1 MSIIRLRPVAFGAT
15 GVLLIAALPSL
26 TGVVILSDLVTGSAS
41 PLSEPADAAR
51 RAAYPAALW
60 LHILGGAGFGLLG
73 LLQFSARLR
82 RRWPGLHRWSGRVLV
97 TGGAGLAL
105 SGLWMNVVYPNP
117 IDSLLHDGLQTL
129 ASVALLACLALGV
142 RAILRRQI
150 AAHRGWMMRAYALCL
165 GAGTQTLL
173 LLPLFLIG
181 QMPPVLV
188 VDMVFGGAWLVNL
201 AVAEWLIRRR
211 VVQGSVVPPLVRTQ
225 TGQGQF

>member
-15 GVLLIAALPSL
+15 GLLLIATLPSL

-73 LLQFSARLR
+73 LMQFSSRLR
-82 RRWPGLHRWSGRVLV
+82 RRWPGVHRWSGRVLV
-97 TGGAGLAL
+97 TAGAGLAL
-105 SGLWMNVVYPNP
+105 AGLWMNAVYPNP
-117 IDSLLHDGLQTL
+117 VDSLLHDGLQTV
-129 ASVALLACLALGV
+129 ASVALLACLGLGLWSIRRRRIALH
-142 RAILRRQI
+142 RA
-150 AAHRGWMMRAYALCL
+150 WMMRAYALCL

-173 LLPLFLIG
+173 LLPLFLAG
-181 QMPPVLV
+181 KMPPVLV
-188 VDMVFGGAWLVNL
+188 VDLVFGGAWLVNL

-211 VVQGSVVPPLVRTQ
+211 GV
-225 TGQGQF
+225 